1 MEKRS
6 IVRENFSDWWRF
18 KVRIVLA
25 YCCCEIVYAVVPW
38 DFFLMVPILTKQIR
52 RERREKRER
61 GHLFEQRNEHTT
73 GGYKLRSVLASSAR
87 CSAFGTFCFASTLR
101 KTSCSRKSLGAIS
114 LHRSEL
120 LKSMVRTV
128 LIIVVVECF
137 GSCFPSSW
145 FEVFGKD
152 RFSLSQ
158 LVPIIKVL
166 ILRF

>member
-1 MEKRS
+1 M
-6 IVRENFSDWWRF
+6 
-18 KVRIVLA
+18 
-25 YCCCEIVYAVVPW
+25 
-38 DFFLMVPILTKQIR
+38 
-52 RERREKRER
+52 
-61 GHLFEQRNEHTT
+61 FEQRNGHTT

-87 CSAFGTFCFASTLR
+87 CSAFGTFCSASTLR
-101 KTSCSRKSLGAIS
+101 KTSCSRESLGAIS
-114 LHRSEL
+114 LQRSEL

-158 LVPIIKVL
+158 LVPIIKVFDFMVLRKERNNREKWRKGQLFAKTFL
-166 ILRF
+166 IDEGLRFASFKFNVVVK

>member
-1 MEKRS
+1 MWNSFAADFAFHFFFGS
-6 IVRENFSDWWRF
+6 IYQYRE
-18 KVRIVLA
+18 
-25 YCCCEIVYAVVPW
+25 
-38 DFFLMVPILTKQIR
+38 
-52 RERREKRER
+52 ERKTGKIGKER
-61 GHLFEQRNEHTT
+61 GHLFEQRNGHTT
-73 GGYKLRSVLASSAR
+73 GGYQLRALLAALRCVLGLRHILASRVR
-87 CSAFGTFCFASTLR
+87 CA
-101 KTSCSRKSLGAIS
+101 KTSGTRKSLGAIS
-114 LHRSEL
+114 LQRSEL

>member
-1 MEKRS
+1 MLLWNS
-6 IVRENFSDWWRF
+6 FAADF
-18 KVRIVLA
+18 A
-25 YCCCEIVYAVVPW
+25 FH
-38 DFFLMVPILTKQIR
+38 FFLGSIYQY
-52 RERREKRER
+52 REERKTGKIGKER
-61 GHLFEQRNEHTT
+61 GHLFEQRNGHTT

-87 CSAFGTFCFASTLR
+87 CSAFGTFCFAGTLR
-101 KTSCSRKSLGAIS
+101 KTSCSRNSLGAIS
-114 LHRSEL
+114 LQRSEL

-158 LVPIIKVL
+158 LVPIIKV
-166 ILRF
+166 FYF

>member
-1 MEKRS
+1 MLLWNSFAADFAFHFFFGS
-6 IVRENFSDWWRF
+6 IYQYRE
-18 KVRIVLA
+18 
-25 YCCCEIVYAVVPW
+25 
-38 DFFLMVPILTKQIR
+38 
-52 RERREKRER
+52 ERKTGKIGKER
-61 GHLFEQRNEHTT
+61 GHLFEQRNGHTT

-114 LHRSEL
+114 LQRSEL

-137 GSCFPSSW
+137 GPCFPSSW

-158 LVPIIKVL
+158 LVPIIKV
-166 ILRF
+166 FYF